1 MRFVAERLRFFV
13 GVKMVTEKQPAAATE
28 DFEIV
33 DTTPPEVEAAIEEG
47 MAASR
52 AERTDATP
60 PAPSTEAAT
69 PSQEPAQAPVE
80 TSQQTP
86 AEPPKAEPPPR
97 TYSNE
102 EWGKMRRAT
111 AERENLLNRQIEQ
124 YQAQVSQA
132 ALESQVEATRRQM
145 VEGYKAQGIDP
156 MQAEQLAHA
165 VASDKR
171 MALKAQAD
179 LQQTQAR
186 LAQERGDAERMA
198 QIALARDIIM
208 ERRLPQT
215 MARHLMNVTTPEA
228 MIELADELAKGYK
241 VQTDAV
247 TAKKASVPAVKVE
260 SGTPAASPANRDEER
275 DNRIMGGQATEEDWI
290 SYKKSRYR

>member
-1 MRFVAERLRFFV
+1 
-13 GVKMVTEKQPAAATE
+13 MVTEKQPAAATE

-47 MAASR
+47 MATSR
-52 AERTDATP
+52 AERGETTP
-60 PAPSTEAAT
+60 APAPSTEAAT
-69 PSQEPAQAPVE
+69 PSPEPVQAPVE
-80 TSQQTP
+80 TSQQAP

-132 ALESQVEATRRQM
+132 ALESQVEALRRQM

-198 QIALARDIIM
+198 QIALARDIIA
-208 ERRLPQT
+208 ERRLPPA

-228 MIELADELAKGYK
+228 MIELADELARGHR

-247 TAKKASVPAVKVE
+247 AAKKASVPSVKVE

-275 DNRIMGGQATEEDWI
+275 DNRIMGGQATEADWE
-290 SYKKSRYR
+290 SYRKSRYR

>member
-1 MRFVAERLRFFV
+1 
-13 GVKMVTEKQPAAATE
+13 MVTEKQPAAATE

-52 AERTDATP
+52 AERGEPTP

-97 TYSNE
+97 RTYSDE
-102 EWGKMRRAT
+102 EWSKMRRAT

-124 YQAQVSQA
+124 FQAQVSQA

-156 MQAEQLAHA
+156 SQAEQLAQA
-165 VASDKR
+165 VANDKR

-198 QIALARDIIM
+198 QIALARDIIN

-228 MIELADELAKGYK
+228 MIELADELARGYR

-247 TAKKASVPAVKVE
+247 AAKKASVPSVKVE

-275 DNRIMGGQATEEDWI
+275 DNRIMSGAATEADWE
-290 SYKKSRYR
+290 SYRKSRYR